1 MLSERLEVIYSSA
14 GKTSL
19 RSSPFTIIMRIS
31 YSQWIPGQSST
42 AEDRLRQL
50 VDLFTQILLQT
61 SGDVD
66 ETMQWMHYLNEQY
79 GIFGPD
85 MTLDM
90 FKDDLKKMGL
100 IEEDEN
106 LLLKPTNKAIQNIRR
121 DALLE
126 MFRSLHKSPS
136 GAHDTPHTGS
146 GIERTQNTKSYR
158 FGDQASNID
167 FTQTIQNAQKRSLRD
182 SPTSEWGGGSGVE
195 TGDLHLQEEDIE
207 VYETEHLTSC
217 ATVLMIDIS
226 HSMILYGEDRITPAK
241 KVALA
246 LSELIKTKFPK
257 DQLYVVT
264 FGDEAKLITVN
275 ELPFLEVGPFHTNT
289 RAGLRLARQLL
300 KRSGNVNKQVFMVTD
315 GKPSAMF
322 DDVGR
327 LYENSFGLDPKIVNK
342 TLDEA
347 LACRREKIT
356 ISTFMVAQDPY
367 LIGFVEELT
376 KSNHGRA
383 YYSGLNDLGQFVF
396 VDYVRNRKKR
406 FPGRGD

>member
-1 MLSERLEVIYSSA
+1 
-14 GKTSL
+14 
-19 RSSPFTIIMRIS
+19 
-31 YSQWIPGQSST
+31 
-42 AEDRLRQL
+42 
-50 VDLFTQILLQT
+50 
-61 SGDVD
+61 
-66 ETMQWMHYLNEQY
+66 
-79 GIFGPD
+79 
-85 MTLDM
+85 
-90 FKDDLKKMGL
+90 
-100 IEEDEN
+100 
-106 LLLKPTNKAIQNIRR
+106 LKPTNKAIQNIRR

-126 MFRSLHKSPS
+126 MFRSLRKSPN

-146 GIERTQNTKSYR
+146 GIERTQNTKNYT

-167 FTQTIQNAQKRSLRD
+167 FTQTFQNAQKRAFREGSLD
-182 SPTSEWGGGSGVE
+182 AGGDDAGGRHANFSLKE
-195 TGDLHLQEEDIE
+195 DDIE
-207 VYETEHLTSC
+207 IYETEHLTSC

-264 FGDEAKLITVN
+264 FGDEAKLITVT

-300 KRSGNVNKQVFMVTD
+300 KRSGNVNKQIFMVTD

-322 DDVGR
+322 DDAGR
-327 LYENSFGLDPKIVNK
+327 LYKNSFGLDPKIVNK

-356 ISTFMVAQDPY
+356 ISTFMVARDPY
-367 LIGFVEELT
+367 LINFVEDLT
-376 KSNHGRA
+376 KSNKGRA

-396 VDYVRNRKKR
+396 VDYVRNRKKKY
-406 FPGRGD
+406 PGTRD

>member
-1 MLSERLEVIYSSA
+1 
-14 GKTSL
+14 
-19 RSSPFTIIMRIS
+19 MRIS
-31 YSQWIPGQSST
+31 YSEWKPGESST
-42 AEDRLRQL
+42 AEDRLKQL
-50 VDLFTQILLQT
+50 LELFSQILLQT
-61 SGDVD
+61 SGDIQ
-66 ETMQWMHYLNEQY
+66 ETLEWMGYLDEQY
-79 GIFGPD
+79 HIFGPD

-90 FKDDLKKMGL
+90 FIDKLKELGL
-100 IEEDEN
+100 IREDEN
-106 LLLKPTNKAIQNIRR
+106 ALLKPTNKAIQNIRR

-126 MFRSLHKSPS
+126 MFRSLRKSPT
-136 GAHDTPHTGS
+136 GAHDTPHIGS
-146 GIERTQNTKSYR
+146 GIERTQNTKGYT
-158 FGDQASNID
+158 FGDPSSNID
-167 FTQTIQNAQKRSLRD
+167 FTQTFQNAQKRAFREQLDDDRVHD
-182 SPTSEWGGGSGVE
+182 A
-195 TGDLHLQEEDIE
+195 DLNLQEEDIE

-264 FGDEAKLITVN
+264 FGDDAELITVS
-275 ELPFLEVGPFHTNT
+275 ELPFLEVGPYHTNT

-322 DDVGR
+322 DDAGR
-327 LYENSFGLDPKIVNK
+327 LYKNSFGLDPKIVNK

-347 LACRREKIT
+347 VACRREKIT
-356 ISTFMVAQDPY
+356 ISTFMVARDPY
-367 LIGFVEELT
+367 LIDFVEELT
-376 KSNHGRA
+376 KSNKGRA

-396 VDYVRNRKKR
+396 VDYVRNRKKK
-406 FPGRGD
+406 FPGSRD

>member
-1 MLSERLEVIYSSA
+1 
-14 GKTSL
+14 
-19 RSSPFTIIMRIS
+19 MRIE
-31 YSQWIPGQSST
+31 YSKWKPNKSST
-42 AEDRLRQL
+42 AEDRLKQL
-50 VDLFTQILLQT
+50 LGLFSQLLLTT

-66 ETMQWMHYLNEQY
+66 ETLEWMRYLNEQY
-79 GIFGPD
+79 NIFGPD

-90 FKDDLKKMGL
+90 FVDQLKELGL
-100 IEEDEN
+100 VEEDEN
-106 LLLKPTNKAIQNIRR
+106 ALLKPTNKAIQNIRR

-126 MFRSLHKSPS
+126 MFRSLRKSPN
-136 GAHDTPHTGS
+136 GGHDTPHTGQ
-146 GIERTQNTKSYR
+146 GIERTQNTKNYT

-167 FTQTIQNAQKRSLRD
+167 FTQTFLNAQKRSLR
-182 SPTSEWGGGSGVE
+182 EGVE
-195 TGDLHLQEEDIE
+195 ENELRAADLNLQEEDIE
-207 VYETEHLTSC
+207 IYETEHLTSC

-264 FGDEAKLITVN
+264 FGDEAKLITVS

-322 DDVGR
+322 EDSGR
-327 LYENSFGLDPKIVNK
+327 LYKNSFGLDPKIVNK

-356 ISTFMVAQDPY
+356 ISTFMVARDPY
-367 LIGFVEELT
+367 LIDFVEEMT
-376 KSNHGRA
+376 KSNKGRA

-396 VDYVRNRKKR
+396 VDYVRNRKKKY
-406 FPGRGD
+406 PGTRD

>member
-1 MLSERLEVIYSSA
+1 
-14 GKTSL
+14 
-19 RSSPFTIIMRIS
+19 MRIS
-31 YSQWIPGQSST
+31 YSQWIPNESAT

-50 VDLFTQILLQT
+50 LDLFSQILLQT

-66 ETMQWMHYLNEQY
+66 ESLEWMRYLDEQY
-79 GIFGPD
+79 QIFGPN

-90 FKDDLKKMGL
+90 FVDDLKKLGL

-106 LLLKPTNKAIQNIRR
+106 ALLKPTNKAIQNIRR

-126 MFRSLHKSPS
+126 MFKSLRKAPS

-146 GIERTQNTKSYR
+146 GIERTQNTKNYT

-167 FTQTIQNAQKRSLRD
+167 FTQTIQNAQKRNLRD
-182 SPTSEWGGGSGVE
+182 LDTTDPNSPTSEPGGGWGVE
-195 TGDLHLQEEDIE
+195 SGDLHLTEEDIE

-289 RAGLRLARQLL
+289 RAGIRLARQLL
-300 KRSGNVNKQVFMVTD
+300 KRSGNVNKQIFMVTD

-322 DDVGR
+322 EDNGR
-327 LYENSFGLDPKIVNK
+327 LYKNSFGLDPKIVNK

-396 VDYVRNRKKR
+396 VDYVRNRRKK

>member
-1 MLSERLEVIYSSA
+1 
-14 GKTSL
+14 
-19 RSSPFTIIMRIS
+19 MRIS
-31 YSQWIPGQSST
+31 YSEWKPGESST
-42 AEDRLRQL
+42 AEDRLKQL
-50 VDLFTQILLQT
+50 LDLFNQILLQT

-66 ETMQWMHYLNEQY
+66 ESLEWMRYLDEQY
-79 GIFGPD
+79 RIFGQD

-90 FKDDLKKMGL
+90 FVDKLKELGL
-100 IEEDEN
+100 IKEDEN
-106 LLLKPTNKAIQNIRR
+106 ALLKPTNKAIQNIRR

-126 MFRSLHKSPS
+126 MFRSLRKSPS
-136 GAHDTPHTGS
+136 GAHDTPHSGS
-146 GIERTQNTKSYR
+146 GIERTQNTKGYI
-158 FGDQASNID
+158 FGDQSSNID
-167 FTQTIQNAQKRSLRD
+167 FTQTIRNAQKRTLR
-182 SPTSEWGGGSGVE
+182 EGGGDSLLQSGL
-195 TGDLHLQEEDIE
+195 DLHEEDIE
-207 VYETEHLTSC
+207 IYETEHLTSC

-257 DQLYVVT
+257 DQLYVVA
-264 FGDEAKLITVN
+264 FGDEAKLITVS
-275 ELPFLEVGPFHTNT
+275 ELPFLEVGPYHTNT

-322 DDVGR
+322 DDSGQ
-327 LYENSFGLDPKIVNK
+327 LYKNSFGLDPKIVNK

-356 ISTFMVAQDPY
+356 ISTFMVARDPY

-376 KSNHGRA
+376 KANHGRA

-396 VDYVRNRKKR
+396 VDYVRNRRKK
-406 FPGRGD
+406 FPGARD